1 MLQEYA
7 GNLKVV
13 KVNADPCP
21 ALMERYKV
29 YGLPCLVLIKGG
41 EEIEGSHREGAI
53 TKKGLA
59 EYLAKHGI
67 APAVA
72 AA

>member
-1 MLQEYA
+1 M
-7 GNLKVV
+7 V

-21 ALMERYKV
+21 ALMERFKV
-29 YGLPCLVLIKGG
+29 YGLPCLVLVAGG
-41 EEIEGSHREGAI
+41 EEVAGSHREGAI

-59 EYLAKHGI
+59 EYLAKNGI
-67 APAVA
+67 APTVA